1 MNDEVEKDPEGPQPF
16 MVAVDYDT
24 LKDAMDC
31 LSTGVEYAKEVLVEH
46 DASLGRSIRKNRIW
60 AEQIESDIQKMEKTL
75 KVLEERLPN
84 YES

>member
-1 MNDEVEKDPEGPQPF
+1 MSDLIVEKDPEGPQPI

-24 LKDAMDC
+24 LNDAMDC
-31 LSTGVEYAKEVLVEH
+31 LSTGVEYAKEALAEH

-60 AEQIESDIQKMEKTL
+60 AEQIESEIRQMEKSL

-84 YES
+84 L